1 MCLWTAWVKE
11 WKTWRRRSRQ
21 MKVNESLAYSASEK
35 VTGWRLFLKTIL
47 ARAYPR
53 IIGQQREKSWIFFEI
68 FMPMLA
74 VAAYVYVY
82 RAIGAPEEY
91 VGFVVVGGAMT
102 AFWMNVLWSMSSQ
115 LYWEKETGNLALYI
129 MAPNSMMAV
138 LLGMALG
145 GLVATTMRAV
155 AIMVLGTF
163 MFQVQFTVTS
173 FTQLFAVFFLA
184 MTALYGMG
192 MMSASLFLLL
202 SREAWHLTNLAQEPI
217 YLVSGFYFPIKSFNF
232 WVAAAASFIPLTLG
246 LDAMRQLIFPSG
258 AALGFLNVK
267 VEINV
272 LIILCIVFLI
282 GAKFLLDYMERLA
295 IREGRIT
302 ESRR

>member
-1 MCLWTAWVKE
+1 
-11 WKTWRRRSRQ
+11 
-21 MKVNESLAYSASEK
+21 MKATESLAYSASEK

-163 MFQVQFTVTS
+163 MFQVQFSVSS
-173 FTQLFAVFFLA
+173 FAQLFAVFFLT

-202 SREAWHLTNLAQEPI
+202 SREAWHISNLAQEPI

-258 AALGFLNVK
+258 AALGFLNVNL
-267 VEINV
+267 EITV
-272 LIILCIVFLI
+272 LILLCIVFLI

>member
-1 MCLWTAWVKE
+1 MKAHDQ
-11 WKTWRRRSRQ
+11 RSF
-21 MKVNESLAYSASEK
+21 AASEK
-35 VTGWRLFLKTIL
+35 VTGWRLFLKTIG

-53 IIGQQREKSWIFFEI
+53 VIGMQREMSWLFFDV
-68 FMPMLA
+68 FLPMLA
-74 VAAYVYVY
+74 VSAYVFVY

-115 LYWEKETGNLALYI
+115 LYWEKETGNLGLYI
-129 MAPNSMMAV
+129 MAPNSLMAI
-138 LLGMALG
+138 LLGMAIG
-145 GLVATTMRAV
+145 GLVATVLRAV
-155 AIMVLGTF
+155 AIIVLGSLL
-163 MFQVQFTVTS
+163 FQVQYSVTS
-173 FTQLFAVFFLA
+173 FTQLLAVFFLA

-192 MMSASLFLLL
+192 MMSASFFLLL
-202 SREAWHLTNLAQEPI
+202 SREAWHIANLAQEPV

-232 WVAAAASFIPLTLG
+232 WIAASASLIPLTLG
-246 LDAMRQLIFPSG
+246 LDAMRQLVFPSG
-258 AALGFLNVK
+258 AALGFLNVTI
-267 VEINV
+267 EIAILIV
-272 LIILCIVFLI
+272 LCVVFLA

>member
-1 MCLWTAWVKE
+1 
-11 WKTWRRRSRQ
+11 
-21 MKVNESLAYSASEK
+21 MKANESLAFSASEK

-47 ARAYPR
+47 ARSYPR

-155 AIMVLGTF
+155 AIIVLGML

-173 FTQLFAVFFLA
+173 FSQLFAVFFLA

-202 SREAWHLTNLAQEPI
+202 SREAWHISNLAQEPI

-258 AALGFLNVK
+258 AALGFLNVN
-267 VEINV
+267 VEITV
-272 LIILCIVFLI
+272 LIVLCIVFLI

>member
-1 MCLWTAWVKE
+1 MGT
-11 WKTWRRRSRQ
+11 
-21 MKVNESLAYSASEK
+21 ESLALSRSEK
-35 VTGWRLFLKTIL
+35 VTGWKLFLKTIA
-47 ARAYPR
+47 ARSYPR
-53 IIGQQREKSWIFFEI
+53 IIGQQREKSWVFFEI
-68 FMPMLA
+68 FLPLLA

-82 RAIGAPEEY
+82 RSIGAPEEY
-91 VGFVVVGGAMT
+91 VGFVVIGGAMT

-115 LYWEKETGNLALYI
+115 LYWEKEQGNLALYI
-129 MAPNSMMAV
+129 MSPSSMMAI

-145 GLVATTMRAV
+145 GLVASTLRAV
-155 AIMVLGTF
+155 AVIALGSLLF
-163 MFQVQFTVTS
+163 NVQYSIAS
-173 FTQLFAVFFLA
+173 FSQLILVFLLA

-202 SREAWHLTNLAQEPI
+202 SREAWHISNLAQEPI

-232 WVAAAASFIPLTLG
+232 WVAAAASIIPLTLG

-258 AALGFLNVK
+258 AALGFLDVT
-267 VEINV
+267 VEITV
-272 LIILCIVFLI
+272 LVVLCVVFLT
-282 GAKFLLDYMERLA
+282 GAKLLLDHMEKLA